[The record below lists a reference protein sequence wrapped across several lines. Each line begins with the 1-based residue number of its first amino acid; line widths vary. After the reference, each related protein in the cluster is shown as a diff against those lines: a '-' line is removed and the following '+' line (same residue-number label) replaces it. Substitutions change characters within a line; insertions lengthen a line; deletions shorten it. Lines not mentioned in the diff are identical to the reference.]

1 LKLRHVKLGGKLKG
15 QLWVPR
21 EAIITVAM
29 QERCNVFLTMV
40 KFNPKDS
47 LFCDSGSD
55 EESTDKMSDDESYGE
70 LTV

>member
-1 LKLRHVKLGGKLKG
+1 
-15 QLWVPR
+15 
-21 EAIITVAM
+21 
-29 QERCNVFLTMV
+29 MV

-47 LFCDSGSD
+47 LFYDSGSD

>member
-1 LKLRHVKLGGKLKG
+1 
-15 QLWVPR
+15 
-21 EAIITVAM
+21 M